1 MGDPR
6 KSRKKWE
13 GPGLPWIKELLL
25 HEQELLGKYGLR
37 NKKEIW
43 LARTIVRKF
52 RHMARSL
59 LALPPA
65 ERMVREKQLIS
76 KLYKMGL
83 LTSQNATID
92 DILGLTEEQLL
103 ERRLQT
109 IVFKKGLAKTIYQA
123 RQLIVHGHIAIGG
136 KRVTSPGYI
145 VPRDEED
152 LIDYYPTSVFKTRPP
167 TAQVTRSSQV
177 TQGGEQNVQ
186 QA

>member
-1 MGDPR
+1 MGDPK
-6 KSRKKWE
+6 KSKKKWE
-13 GPGLPWIKELLL
+13 GPSLPWIKDSLM
-25 HEQELLGKYGLR
+25 HEQELLGRYGLR

-43 LARTIVRKF
+43 IARTVIRKF

-65 ERMVREKQLIS
+65 ERLVREKQLIG

-83 LTSQNATID
+83 LKSQNATVD
-92 DILGLTEEQLL
+92 DILGLKEEDLL

-109 IVFKKGLAKTIYQA
+109 IVFKKGLARTIYQA
-123 RQLIVHGHIAIGG
+123 RQLIVHGHIAVGG

-145 VPRDEED
+145 VFRDEED
-152 LIDYYPTSVFKTRPP
+152 SIDFYPNSPFKSRPP
-167 TAQVTRSSQV
+167 TAQVEQ
-177 TQGGEQNVQ
+177 QKGEVNVE